1 MKEKV
6 LFWFLSVIFILS
18 CVCLLLLS
26 VLTSQPDLV
35 YVNDISAATTAAE
48 NIPLVSEDNI
58 VSPVGSSEPTAALIN
73 INTASKEELKSL
85 SGIGDA
91 YAERIIE
98 YREQNGGFDSIEEI
112 MEISGIGESKF
123 EAIKDLITI

>member
-6 LFWFLSVIFILS
+6 LFWLLSVIFILS
-18 CVCLLLLS
+18 CICLLLLS
-26 VLTSQPDLV
+26 VLTRQPDLV
-35 YVNDISAATTAAE
+35 YVNDISDATIAAE

-58 VSPVGSSEPTAALIN
+58 VSPVVSSEPTAALIN
-73 INTASKEELKSL
+73 INTASKEELESL

-98 YREQNGGFDSIEEI
+98 YREQMGGFDSIEEI

>member
-6 LFWFLSVIFILS
+6 LFWLLSVIFILS
-18 CVCLLLLS
+18 CICLLLLS
-26 VLTSQPDLV
+26 VLTRQPDLV
-35 YVNDISAATTAAE
+35 YVNDISDATIAAE
-48 NIPLVSEDNI
+48 NIPLASEDNI
-58 VSPVGSSEPTAALIN
+58 VSPVVSSEPTDALIN
-73 INTASKEELKSL
+73 INTASKEELESL

-98 YREQNGGFDSIEEI
+98 YREQMGGFDSIEEI